1 MSMVTIQEALE
12 RAKQCHRAG
21 QLAEAEKIYRQILKA
36 EPRQADAMHRLG
48 LVAFQVGNKETALG
62 MINHAIEVNPSASE
76 YLSNRGMILASL
88 GRWGEAWMIIAGRFS
103 YMRIIRRCIT
113 TWAMRCRTMG
123 RNEEALTSL
132 RRALEIRPDYPEAHN
147 NLGIVLQCMGKLDEA
162 IAAFRKAVELRP
174 DFAEGC
180 KNLGGALA
188 SAGKWEEAIGVC
200 KRATGLR
207 CAIRRRISISV
218 TRCTG
223 RGNRRSRS
231 RLTGRRWRWIRI
243 RSRR

>member
-88 GRWGEAWMIIAGRFS
+88 GRWGEALDD
-103 YMRIIRRCIT
+103 Y
-113 TWAMRCRTMG
+113 
-123 RNEEALTSL
+123 
-132 RRALEIRPDYPEAHN
+132 RRAIQLHENYPEVHN
-147 NLGIVLQCMGKLDEA
+147 NLGNAPARDGSE
-162 IAAFRKAVELRP
+162 
-174 DFAEGC
+174 
-180 KNLGGALA
+180 
-188 SAGKWEEAIGVC
+188 
-200 KRATGLR
+200 
-207 CAIRRRISISV
+207 
-218 TRCTG
+218 
-223 RGNRRSRS
+223 
-231 RLTGRRWRWIRI
+231 
-243 RSRR
+243 